1 MNMVDLLVYVRKW
14 TATIAEEEKDRL
26 TPVSYLVL
34 PWDLSFYMFWKR
46 SLRLLSR
53 WRLSGN
59 HQKCCGMHFPL
70 LEGRNYLLMNVI
82 LIMGQ
87 IVEALSTRY
96 LGPDYSQVHHIPHPL
111 ICNNAS
117 WWKAGNL
124 LWLKVKS
131 FCMWRFGRLWDALA
145 IYVKLRW
152 GVCN

>member
-1 MNMVDLLVYVRKW
+1 MNMVDLLLYVRKW

-26 TPVSYLVL
+26 TPVSYLIL
-34 PWDLSFYMFWKR
+34 PWDLSFFMFWKR
-46 SLRLLSR
+46 SLRLLSSC
-53 WRLSGN
+53 RLSGN

-87 IVEALSTRY
+87 IVEALSARY